1 MASEERLSVPRQS
14 WCTMLFKCC
23 IGKAVAKQT
32 VETKRSTATEE
43 SAEVENKPKEQAI
56 DKEEPKEQ
64 AIDKEKNMENWVEE
78 VNALDRQPSTD
89 DAAPAGSS
97 DKVNDDVHA
106 PIVKDASLIVKESV
120 PSTLGEGIS
129 TTDEEI
135 GILAMFKDI
144 NEKFPNLYTAPA
156 QAYMNAAFSEVFRTY
171 TTTVQNVN
179 EQEIT
184 RDLTETDE
192 QFGMTA
198 MFRELGE
205 QFPDTSLTDPN
216 AYINAMCAQLLRV
229 YYTTALKASTVP
241 AILQCNAE
249 VVELDEDVG
258 PHAMMKEVA
267 GHFPGLS
274 AFEAQQYML
283 CRFTELSSEAE
294 KRRAEF

>member
-1 MASEERLSVPRQS
+1 
-14 WCTMLFKCC
+14 
-23 IGKAVAKQT
+23 
-32 VETKRSTATEE
+32 
-43 SAEVENKPKEQAI
+43 
-56 DKEEPKEQ
+56 
-64 AIDKEKNMENWVEE
+64 MENWVEE
-78 VNALDRQPSTD
+78 VNALDRQPCTD
-89 DAAPAGSS
+89 DAATADCS
-97 DKVNDDVHA
+97 DNVNDDYA
-106 PIVKDASLIVKESV
+106 PIVKDASLIIKETV
-120 PSTLGEGIS
+120 PSTLGEDIS
-129 TTDEEI
+129 TIDEEI
-135 GILAMFKDI
+135 GILAMFKHI
-144 NEKFPNLYTAPA
+144 NEQFPNLYTAPA
-156 QAYMNAAFSEVFRTY
+156 QAYMNAAFADLFRSY
-171 TTTVQNVN
+171 TETVKSVN

-192 QFGMTA
+192 QYGMTA

-229 YYTTALKASTVP
+229 YYTTALKASKVP
-241 AILQCNAE
+241 AILQCNTE

>member
-1 MASEERLSVPRQS
+1 MGSAPRQS
-14 WCTMLFKCC
+14 WCTMLFKFCF
-23 IGKAVAKQT
+23 GTAGAKQAVST
-32 VETKRSTATEE
+32 QRSTSTEA
-43 SAEVENKPKEQAI
+43 SVDAVNQPKEQAI
-56 DKEEPKEQ
+56 DR
-64 AIDKEKNMENWVEE
+64 EKNTEDWVEE
-78 VNALDRQPSTD
+78 VSALAQQPS
-89 DAAPAGSS
+89 
-97 DKVNDDVHA
+97 DDVATAVCSDNVSDVDA
-106 PIVKDASLIVKESV
+106 PIVKETV
-120 PSTLGEGIS
+120 PSTLGEDA

-144 NEKFPNLYTAPA
+144 NERFPNLYTAPA
-156 QAYMNAAFSEVFRTY
+156 QAYMNAAFADLFRTY
-171 TTTVQNVN
+171 TQTVKSVG

-192 QFGMTA
+192 EYGMTA

-205 QFPDTSLTDPN
+205 QFPDMSLTNPDE
-216 AYINAMCAQLLRV
+216 YINAMCAQLLRV
-229 YYTTALKASTVP
+229 YYTTALKASVVP
-241 AILQCNAE
+241 AILECNAD

-267 GHFPGLS
+267 GQFPGLS

>member
-1 MASEERLSVPRQS
+1 MGSAPRQS
-14 WCTMLFKCC
+14 WCTMLFKFCF
-23 IGKAVAKQT
+23 GTAGAKQAVST
-32 VETKRSTATEE
+32 QRSTSTEA
-43 SAEVENKPKEQAI
+43 SVDAVNQPKEQAI
-56 DKEEPKEQ
+56 DREKKTEDSVDQPKEQ
-64 AIDKEKNMENWVEE
+64 AIDREKNTEDWVEE
-78 VNALDRQPSTD
+78 VSALAQQPS
-89 DAAPAGSS
+89 
-97 DKVNDDVHA
+97 DDVATAVCSDNVSDVDA
-106 PIVKDASLIVKESV
+106 PIVKETV
-120 PSTLGEGIS
+120 PSTLGEDVT

-144 NEKFPNLYTAPA
+144 NERFPNLYTAPA
-156 QAYMNAAFSEVFRTY
+156 QAYMNAAFADLFRTY
-171 TTTVQNVN
+171 TQTVKSVG

-192 QFGMTA
+192 EYGMTA

-205 QFPDTSLTDPN
+205 QFPDMSLTNPDE
-216 AYINAMCAQLLRV
+216 YINAMCAQLLRV

-241 AILQCNAE
+241 AILECNAD

-267 GHFPGLS
+267 GQFPGLS

>member
-1 MASEERLSVPRQS
+1 MASEEKLSAPQQS

-23 IGKAVAKQT
+23 FGTAGAKQT
-32 VETKRSTATEE
+32 VDTKRSTTTEE
-43 SAEVENKPKEQAI
+43 SADAESR
-56 DKEEPKEQ
+56 PKEQ
-64 AIDKEKNMENWVEE
+64 AIDKEKNMENLVEE

-89 DAAPAGSS
+89 DAATAGDS
-97 DKVNDDVHA
+97 DNVNDVHA
-106 PIVKDASLIVKESV
+106 PIVEDASLIIKESV
-120 PSTLGEGIS
+120 PSTLGEDIS
-129 TTDEEI
+129 TIDEDV
-135 GILAMFKDI
+135 GILAMFKEI

-156 QAYMNAAFSEVFRTY
+156 QAYMNAVFADVFRTY
-171 TTTVQNVN
+171 TETVKNVN

-192 QFGMTA
+192 QYGMTA

-205 QFPDTSLTDPN
+205 QFPDTSLTDPTV
-216 AYINAMCAQLLRV
+216 YINAMCAQLLRV
-229 YYTTALKASTVP
+229 YYTTALKASKVP
-241 AILQCNAE
+241 TILHCNTE
-249 VVELDEDVG
+249 VVELDEDVS

-267 GHFPGLS
+267 DQFPGLS

>member
-1 MASEERLSVPRQS
+1 MASEKRLSAPQQS
-14 WCTMLFKCC
+14 WCTKLFKCC
-23 IGKAVAKQT
+23 FGAAGTKQT
-32 VETKRSTATEE
+32 VDTKRSTTTEE
-43 SAEVENKPKEQAI
+43 SGDAENKPQ
-56 DKEEPKEQ
+56 EQ

-78 VNALDRQPSTD
+78 VNDLDRQPSE

-97 DKVNDDVHA
+97 DNVNDVHA
-106 PIVKDASLIVKESV
+106 PIVKDASLIVKETV
-120 PSTLGEGIS
+120 PSTLGEDIS
-129 TTDEEI
+129 TIDEDI
-135 GILAMFKDI
+135 SILAMFKHI
-144 NEKFPNLYTAPA
+144 NEKFPDLYTAPA
-156 QAYMNAAFSEVFRTY
+156 QAYMNAAFADVFRTY
-171 TTTVQNVN
+171 TDTAKNVS

-205 QFPDTSLTDPN
+205 QFPDMSLADPN

-241 AILQCNAE
+241 AILQCNTE
-249 VVELDEDVG
+249 VVEIDEDVG
-258 PHAMMKEVA
+258 PHAMMKELA
-267 GHFPGLS
+267 GQFPGLS

>member
-1 MASEERLSVPRQS
+1 MASEERLSAPQKS

-23 IGKAVAKQT
+23 FGAAGAKQA
-32 VETKRSTATEE
+32 VDTKHSTTTEE
-43 SAEVENKPKEQAI
+43 SADAENK
-56 DKEEPKEQ
+56 PKEQ

-89 DAAPAGSS
+89 DAATVGGS
-97 DKVNDDVHA
+97 DNVNDDYA
-106 PIVKDASLIVKESV
+106 PIVKDASLIIKETV
-120 PSTLGEGIS
+120 PSTLGEDTS
-129 TTDEEI
+129 TIDEEI
-135 GILAMFKDI
+135 GILAMFKDVS
-144 NEKFPNLYTAPA
+144 EKFPNLYTAPA
-156 QAYMNAAFSEVFRTY
+156 QAYMNAAFAEVFRTY
-171 TTTVQNVN
+171 TETVKNVN

-192 QFGMTA
+192 QYGMTA

-229 YYTTALKASTVP
+229 YYTTALKASNVP
-241 AILQCNAE
+241 AILHFNAE

-267 GHFPGLS
+267 AQFPGLS

-294 KRRAEF
+294 KRRGEF